1 MNVNI
6 SINRQNT
13 IKTKDFPKRK
23 ECSDNK
29 VLYRVTYGYK
39 SKLSGDVVFPVTY
52 ENFNEAV
59 RKTIPVIFSGD
70 IVIYTPQFKEDV
82 NYNRQAIVKK
92 VTSQY
97 AGREAQQ
104 RGMDVSPDKDKT
116 TMYDLEFINPIVG
129 RNGEIVKTKK
139 NVKRLNKN
147 GSVQLTKTQDEV
159 MSYFCEESPVPYLL
173 LKHYNDAR
181 TENPIVQAT
190 LRNAEDAL
198 WNNNFEL
205 NDNLQPLYP
214 KMSVVPDIVKTKLNE
229 EVERMVKVGFLLG
242 KKKQQPQIKKKKG
255 QWVISFMMPGKSKPG
270 DTITLPIASKKYTIN
285 VVVQIPIVVGD
296 DRHTPKVNEYLKD
309 IPIDKEAN
317 TGIYDNL
324 KKLKAKSVDTEF
336 NPTFIKASDY
346 VGSESQKD
354 ISKLVKPGE
363 EQQYFVNDANIIKQ
377 GGDNFSFKKLGLFDK
392 EARTLVFDL
401 YVIVDLNLTLKLS
414 SPEDPSQDSAAG
426 KVKRKAFELL
436 LNSGNDCPAYM
447 TKIKQGAARLLSS
460 ISPEVVIPAAVN
472 AAKKWRRKAREGTT
486 NIKIRQERTSGRS
499 GVRRGGG
506 RKRTRKR
513 CHKKASRTVMKCWNR
528 KTKKGFKRCWKKG
541 RKTYKRCKDWKKGE
555 KKLKSCRRKRTRK
568 QKGGYGLPY
577 EHWYMGE
584 IDN

>member
-1 MNVNI
+1 MDVNI

-39 SKLSGDVVFPVTY
+39 SKLSGDIVFPVTY

-59 RKTIPVIFSGD
+59 RKTIPVIFPGD

-116 TMYDLEFINPIVG
+116 TIYDLEFINPIVG
-129 RNGEIVKTKK
+129 INGEIVKTKK

-159 MSYFCEESPVPYLL
+159 MSYFCEESPVPYMLI
-173 LKHYNDAR
+173 KKYNDAR
-181 TENPIVQAT
+181 TANPIVQTT
-190 LRNAEDAL
+190 LRNSEDAL

-270 DTITLPIASKKYTIN
+270 DTITLPIAGKKYRIN

-363 EQQYFVNDANIIKQ
+363 GQQYFINDASIIKQ
-377 GGDNFSFKKLGLFDK
+377 DGDNFSFKKLGLFDK

-401 YVIVDLNLTLKLS
+401 YVIVDLNLTLKLA

-436 LNSGNDCPAYM
+436 LNSGNDCPSYM

-460 ISPEVVIPAAVN
+460 ISPEVVIPAAVD
-472 AAKKWRRKAREGTT
+472 AVSKVQKRARERAL
-486 NIKIRQERTSGRS
+486 NRKIRQERTSGRS

>member
-59 RKTIPVIFSGD
+59 RKTIPVIFPGD

-436 LNSGNDCPAYM
+436 LNSGNDCPSYM

-460 ISPEVVIPAAVN
+460 ISPEVVIPATIN

>member
-59 RKTIPVIFSGD
+59 RKTIPVIFPGD

-181 TENPIVQAT
+181 TANPIVQAN
-190 LRNAEDAL
+190 LRTSEDAL

-309 IPIDKEAN
+309 IPIDKAAN

-460 ISPEVVIPAAVN
+460 ISPEVVIPATIN

-577 EHWYMGE
+577 EHWYMEE

>member
-1 MNVNI
+1 
-6 SINRQNT
+6 
-13 IKTKDFPKRK
+13 
-23 ECSDNK
+23 
-29 VLYRVTYGYK
+29 
-39 SKLSGDVVFPVTY
+39 
-52 ENFNEAV
+52 
-59 RKTIPVIFSGD
+59 
-70 IVIYTPQFKEDV
+70 
-82 NYNRQAIVKK
+82 
-92 VTSQY
+92 
-97 AGREAQQ
+97 
-104 RGMDVSPDKDKT
+104 
-116 TMYDLEFINPIVG
+116 
-129 RNGEIVKTKK
+129 
-139 NVKRLNKN
+139 

-173 LKHYNDAR
+173 LKHYNDDR
-181 TENPIVQAT
+181 TANPIVQAN
-190 LRNAEDAL
+190 LRASEDAL

-270 DTITLPIASKKYTIN
+270 DTITLPIAGKKYTIN

-436 LNSGNDCPAYM
+436 LNS
-447 TKIKQGAARLLSS
+447 
-460 ISPEVVIPAAVN
+460 
-472 AAKKWRRKAREGTT
+472 
-486 NIKIRQERTSGRS
+486 
-499 GVRRGGG
+499 
-506 RKRTRKR
+506 
-513 CHKKASRTVMKCWNR
+513 
-528 KTKKGFKRCWKKG
+528 
-541 RKTYKRCKDWKKGE
+541 
-555 KKLKSCRRKRTRK
+555 
-568 QKGGYGLPY
+568 
-577 EHWYMGE
+577 
-584 IDN
+584 

>member
-1 MNVNI
+1 MDVNI

-59 RKTIPVIFSGD
+59 RKTIPVIFPGD

-116 TMYDLEFINPIVG
+116 TIYDLEFINPIVG
-129 RNGEIVKTKK
+129 INGEIVKTKK

-159 MSYFCEESPVPYLL
+159 MSYFCEESPVPYMLI
-173 LKHYNDAR
+173 KKYNDDR
-181 TENPIVQAT
+181 TANPIVQTT
-190 LRNAEDAL
+190 LRASEDAL

-270 DTITLPIASKKYTIN
+270 DTITLPIAGKKYTIN

-309 IPIDKEAN
+309 IPIDKAAN

-401 YVIVDLNLTLKLS
+401 YVIVDLNLTLKLA

-436 LNSGNDCPAYM
+436 LNSGNDCPSYM

-460 ISPEVVIPAAVN
+460 ISPEVVIPATIN

>member
-1 MNVNI
+1 
-6 SINRQNT
+6 
-13 IKTKDFPKRK
+13 
-23 ECSDNK
+23 
-29 VLYRVTYGYK
+29 
-39 SKLSGDVVFPVTY
+39 
-52 ENFNEAV
+52 
-59 RKTIPVIFSGD
+59 
-70 IVIYTPQFKEDV
+70 
-82 NYNRQAIVKK
+82 
-92 VTSQY
+92 
-97 AGREAQQ
+97 
-104 RGMDVSPDKDKT
+104 
-116 TMYDLEFINPIVG
+116 
-129 RNGEIVKTKK
+129 
-139 NVKRLNKN
+139 
-147 GSVQLTKTQDEV
+147 
-159 MSYFCEESPVPYLL
+159 
-173 LKHYNDAR
+173 
-181 TENPIVQAT
+181 
-190 LRNAEDAL
+190 
-198 WNNNFEL
+198 
-205 NDNLQPLYP
+205 
-214 KMSVVPDIVKTKLNE
+214 
-229 EVERMVKVGFLLG
+229 MVKVGFLLG

-270 DTITLPIASKKYTIN
+270 DTITLPIAGKKYTIN

-309 IPIDKEAN
+309 IPIDKQAN
-317 TGIYDNL
+317 TENFDKL
-324 KKLKAKSVDTEF
+324 KKFNAKSVDTEF
-336 NPTFIKASDY
+336 NPTFIKASEY
-346 VGSESQKD
+346 VGDESQKD
-354 ISKLVKPGE
+354 TNMLVKPGE
-363 EQQYFVNDANIIKQ
+363 GQKYFINNASIIKQ
-377 GGDNFSFKKLGLFDK
+377 GNDNFSFKKLGLFDK

-460 ISPEVVIPAAVN
+460 ISPEVVIPAAVD
-472 AAKKWRRKAREGTT
+472 AVSKVQKRARERAL
-486 NIKIRQERTSGRS
+486 NRKIRQERTSGRS

-555 KKLKSCRRKRTRK
+555 KKLKSCRRKKRTRRKK

-577 EHWYMGE
+577 EHWYMEE

>member
-1 MNVNI
+1 MSINI
-6 SINRQNT
+6 SINNQNT
-13 IKTKDFPKRK
+13 IQTKDFPKMK
-23 ECSDNK
+23 QCDANK

-39 SKLSGDVVFPVTY
+39 SKLSGEPVFPVTY
-52 ENFNEAV
+52 ENFNETV
-59 RKTIPVIFSGD
+59 RKTIPVIFPGN

-82 NYNRQAIVKK
+82 NYNRPAIVKK
-92 VTSQY
+92 ITSQY

-116 TMYDLEFINPIVG
+116 TIYDLEFINPIVG
-129 RNGEIVKTKK
+129 RNGEIVKTKN

-159 MSYFCEESPVPYLL
+159 MSYFCENSPVPYRLL
-173 LKHYNDAR
+173 RNYNNAR
-181 TENPIVQAT
+181 TANPIVQTT
-190 LRNAEDAL
+190 LRASEDAL
-198 WNNNFEL
+198 WNTNFEL

-214 KMSVVPDIVKTKLNE
+214 KMSVIPYIVKTNLNK

-270 DTITLPIASKKYTIN
+270 DTITLPIVGKKYTIN
-285 VVVQIPIVVGD
+285 VVVQIPIVVGN

-309 IPIDKEAN
+309 IPIDKQAN
-317 TGIYDNL
+317 TENFD
-324 KKLKAKSVDTEF
+324 KLEKLNAKSVDTEF
-336 NPTFIKASDY
+336 NPTFIKASEY
-346 VGSESQKD
+346 VGDKSQKD
-354 ISKLVKPGE
+354 TNMLVKPGE
-363 EQQYFVNDANIIKQ
+363 GQKYFINNASIIKQ
-377 GGDNFSFKKLGLFDK
+377 GNDNFSFKKLGLFDK

-401 YVIVDLNLTLKLS
+401 YVIVDLNLELKLS
-414 SPEDPSQDSAAG
+414 PPEDASKDTTAG
-426 KVKRKAFELL
+426 KIKRRAFELL
-436 LNSGNDCPAYM
+436 LNSGNDCPSYM

-460 ISPEVVIPAAVN
+460 ISPENTIGARTKYLKELKTKFLER
-472 AAKKWRRKAREGTT
+472 KKIEK
-486 NIKIRQERTSGRS
+486 ERASGRS
-499 GVRRGGG
+499 GVRMGGG

-513 CHKKASRTVMKCWNR
+513 CHKKASRIVMKCWNR

-555 KKLKSCRRKRTRK
+555 KKLKSCRRKKRTRRK

-577 EHWYMGE
+577 EHWYMEE